1 MPPRKSPASRLQPA
15 AGEDAA
21 PAPRPAGRDLV
32 NPMDRF
38 VGYKI
43 RRIKQAVIGELN
55 DILRPHELRIMDFAT
70 LCIVEANP
78 GLYQNEITRLL
89 GAEPPAVVLSL
100 DRLEKG
106 GYLIRR
112 LSENDRRL
120 RTLHLT
126 PSGRQLQKKVNVKV
140 EQQERQIKLAV
151 HGDLAAFVAAL
162 DDLMRYYDLD

>member
-1 MPPRKSPASRLQPA
+1 MPPRKTPAGRPQPTE
-15 AGEDAA
+15 GEDLALA
-21 PAPRPAGRDLV
+21 QRPAGRHLV

-55 DILRPHELRIMDFAT
+55 DILRPFELRIMDFAT

-126 PSGRQLQKKVNVKV
+126 PSGRQLQKKVNAKV

-151 HGDLAAFVAAL
+151 QGSLPAFVAAL
-162 DDLMRYYDLD
+162 DGLMRHYGLD